1 MDCIFC
7 RIIKGEIPS
16 NKVYEDENVLV
27 FYDINPECKIH
38 VLVIPKKHIDSVDC
52 VTEEN
57 SVHITKVFEAIPK
70 IAKLAS
76 ITNGYR
82 VITNAGADACQFNT
96 LFIFPCVVFQEHPF
110 RALKPVP
117 VKFLFP
123 WQFHFV
129 FFLHKSEGQLFFFHA
144 D

>member
-16 NKVYEDENVLV
+16 NKVYEDENVLA

-82 VITNAGADACQFNT
+82 VITNAGADACQSVNHVHFHI
-96 LFIFPCVVFQEHPF
+96 LGGEKLPEH
-110 RALKPVP
+110 LK
-117 VKFLFP
+117 
-123 WQFHFV
+123 
-129 FFLHKSEGQLFFFHA
+129 
-144 D
+144 